1 MGKLSTH
8 VLNTAEGRPA
18 EGVRLTLHRIN
29 AAGGRHLLATAM
41 TNADGRT
48 DAPLLSAG
56 DMVAGQYELT
66 FHVGEYFKGKDV
78 VLPEPPF
85 LDDIP
90 IRFAISDVQGNY
102 HVPLLVT
109 PWSYSTYRG
118 S

>member
-8 VLNTAEGRPA
+8 VLNTADGLPA
-18 EGVRLTLHRIN
+18 EGVRLTLHRID
-29 AAGGRHLLATAM
+29 ADGARQLLATVV

-48 DAPLLSAG
+48 DAPLLSSA
-56 DMVAGQYELT
+56 DMAVGQYELT
-66 FHVGEYFKGKDV
+66 FYVGEYFKAKNV
-78 VLPEPPF
+78 SLPEPRF
-85 LDDIP
+85 LEDIP

>member
-18 EGVRLTLHRIN
+18 EGVRLTLHRID
-29 AAGGRHLLATAM
+29 ADGARQLLATAM

-48 DAPLLSAG
+48 DAPLLSADG
-56 DMVAGQYELT
+56 MVAGQYELT
-66 FHVGEYFKGKDV
+66 FYVGEYFRGQDV
-78 VLPEPPF
+78 SLPGPLF
-85 LDDIP
+85 LEDVP

>member
-8 VLNTAEGRPA
+8 VLNTADGCPA
-18 EGVRLTLHRIN
+18 EGVRLTLHRIDSD
-29 AAGGRHLLATAM
+29 GVRQLLATAM

-48 DAPLLSAG
+48 DEPLLPAEG
-56 DMVAGQYELT
+56 MMAGQYELT
-66 FHVGEYFKGKDV
+66 FYVGEYFRGQDV
-78 VLPEPPF
+78 PLAGQLF
-85 LDDIP
+85 LEDIP
-90 IRFAISDVQGNY
+90 VRFAISDVQGNY